1 MPVRTYSSHMCTHP
15 FFRDVRRRE
24 RRFLCP
30 GGARAHA
37 ARFIAH
43 LTHMHTP
50 HTPHQKDDP
59 RTPPHDHALNNPT
72 DQLSAGASSA
82 ISHKN
87 GLGDSKFVYARHE
100 ITHAVL
106 SHTVL
111 SLGQRKPKAAQIR
124 STGGNR
130 SYTCPAICLISRRYA
145 AERARSHSGKGSSA
159 PWLPSRPS

>member
-1 MPVRTYSSHMCTHP
+1 MARAASAGGRAAAIDDALPQYFYIYIDMPVCTYSSHMCTHDP

-87 GLGDSKFVYARHE
+87 GLGDSKFVYAR
-100 ITHAVL
+100 T
-106 SHTVL
+106 
-111 SLGQRKPKAAQIR
+111 
-124 STGGNR
+124 
-130 SYTCPAICLISRRYA
+130 
-145 AERARSHSGKGSSA
+145 
-159 PWLPSRPS
+159 